1 MSKVRFSWQKFSAVP
16 VIGIVRNLTFDEIK
30 KILPVYFSAGLTTIE
45 ITMNTLSAEKIIH
58 YAMDHFSGRL
68 NIGAGTVYNKKD
80 LKKALSAGAQFIV
93 TPVLNKKVIESAVK
107 AEIPIFAGAFS
118 PTEIYQAWKLGASMV
133 KVYPATLLGPGY
145 IKDIK
150 APLGQ
155 IKLLPTGG
163 INKENLGSFIKA
175 GAEGLGVGS
184 QLFDKEYI
192 KAENWDALKVRFEG
206 FVEYFKGDTKQVNS

>member
-1 MSKVRFSWQKFSAVP
+1 M
-16 VIGIVRNLTFDEIK
+16 
-30 KILPVYFSAGLTTIE
+30 
-45 ITMNTLSAEKIIH
+45 
-58 YAMDHFSGRL
+58 
-68 NIGAGTVYNKKD
+68 
-80 LKKALSAGAQFIV
+80 
-93 TPVLNKKVIESAVK
+93 K

-175 GAEGLGVGS
+175 GAGGLGVGS

-192 KAENWDALKVRFEG
+192 KAENWDALKVHFEG